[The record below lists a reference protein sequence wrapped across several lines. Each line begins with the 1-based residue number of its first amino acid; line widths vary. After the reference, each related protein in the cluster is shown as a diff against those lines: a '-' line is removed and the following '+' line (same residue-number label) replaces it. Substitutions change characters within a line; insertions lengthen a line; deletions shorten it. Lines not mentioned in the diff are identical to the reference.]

1 MAQKWKSSV
10 SVRIGDGH
18 SDAIRGPGD
27 AFEFLTNRWPAERGP
42 RYTEAKRLCSMAVG
56 LTTSVE
62 GARKLSLV
70 PLERLT
76 FSVEDV
82 TVAH

>member
-18 SDAIRGPGD
+18 SDTIRGPGD
-27 AFEFLTNRWPAERGP
+27 AFEFLNNRWPAERGP
-42 RYTEAKRLCSMAVG
+42 RYTEAKRLCSMAFG

-62 GARKLSLV
+62 GAREAFVGAAGEANVLS
-70 PLERLT
+70 
-76 FSVEDV
+76 
-82 TVAH
+82 